1 MNITS
6 FLGIIESENYVIVFK
21 SMRSGDDRMKAKVNQ
36 DLCISCGL
44 CVSSC
49 PEVFSWN
56 GDEKAEA
63 TADKIAEDQE
73 DCARDAAEGCPTDAI
88 ETEE

>member
-1 MNITS
+1 MITMDV
-6 FLGIIESENYVIVFK
+6 N
-21 SMRSGDDRMKAKVNQ
+21 VNQ

-56 GDEKAEA
+56 DDEKAQAVSEQVD
-63 TADKIAEDQE
+63 ADME
-73 DCARDAAEGCPTDAI
+73 DCVREAADGCPTDAI
-88 ETEE
+88 ETN

>member
-1 MNITS
+1 MLDVN
-6 FLGIIESENYVIVFK
+6 
-21 SMRSGDDRMKAKVNQ
+21 VNQ

-56 GDEKAEA
+56 DDEKAQAVSERVA
-63 TADKIAEDQE
+63 ADME
-73 DCARDAAEGCPTDAI
+73 DCVREAADGCPTDAI
-88 ETEE
+88 ETN

>member
-1 MNITS
+1 M
-6 FLGIIESENYVIVFK
+6 IVFK
-21 SMRSGDDRMKAKVNQ
+21 STRSGDDRMKARVDQ

-49 PEVFSWN
+49 PDIFSWN
-56 GDEKAEA
+56 GDEKAQA
-63 TADKIAEDQE
+63 TDDTIPEEQE
-73 DCARDAAEGCPTDAI
+73 DCAQDAADGCPTDAI

>member
-1 MNITS
+1 MMDVN
-6 FLGIIESENYVIVFK
+6 
-21 SMRSGDDRMKAKVNQ
+21 VNQ

-56 GDEKAEA
+56 DDEKAQAASEQV
-63 TADKIAEDQE
+63 DSDME
-73 DCARDAAEGCPTDAI
+73 DCVREAADGCPTDAI
-88 ETEE
+88 ETN